1 MKESMQIELKVLCTE
16 KSGEQKVGEASVDIP
31 AWVIMS
37 GDETAQLLMIA
48 ALGEGLTEALGNA
61 KKVEG

>member
-1 MKESMQIELKVLCTE
+1 MKESMQIEIKVRCTE
-16 KSGEQKVGEASVDIP
+16 KSGEQKVGEAFVDIP
-31 AWVIMS
+31 SWVIRS